1 MLTYRTQEAIAWI
14 AFDRPEKNNALERGV
29 YRELRDLLSLAQVDG
44 GVRCVVIHGNG
55 PCFSAGGDIEEFATI
70 GGVADRRDYMLDAIS
85 AYRAVESCT
94 KPVIAAV
101 HGYALGGGCEMTLV
115 CDIVI
120 ADETARFGMPEAKV
134 GLVPGP
140 GVARGLAQAN
150 LHWMKLMVLAGE
162 TIDAEEARLAG
173 LVNRIVPAGQH
184 LAAAEALA
192 LRVASLAPV
201 AQAVGKQLLN
211 SVAPEG
217 YAHATDA
224 IALLQSTEDFQE
236 GIAAFTSKRAPEF
249 AGQ

>member
-1 MLTYRTQEAIAWI
+1 VLTYRVAGPVAWI
-14 AFDRPEKNNALERGV
+14 AFDRPEKSNALERGV
-29 YRELRDLLSLAQVDG
+29 YRELRDLLTRVQDDD
-44 GVRCVVIHGNG
+44 GVRAVVIHGDG

-70 GGVADRRDYMLDAIS
+70 GGVADRRAYMLDAMS
-85 AYRAVESCT
+85 AYRAVEACT

-140 GVARGLAQAN
+140 GVARGLAQLN

-162 TIDAEEARLAG
+162 IIDADEARLAG
-173 LVNRIVPAGQH
+173 LVNRVVPAGQH

-192 LRVASLAPV
+192 LRAASLAPV
-201 AQAVGKQLLN
+201 AQAVGKHLLN
-211 SVAPEG
+211 RVAPEG

-224 IALLQSTEDFQE
+224 IALLQSTDDFQE
-236 GIAAFTSKRAPEF
+236 GIAAFASKRAPEF
-249 AGQ
+249 SGT